1 MSETTID
8 LDGPLAG
15 IALGP
20 AAQSCSERER
30 KFAFLIAINAC
41 ADATEA
47 AQRAGYGKVSR
58 GGLKVTA
65 HALMHRERVIAAVSE
80 FTRNSFRGLESV
92 CVAKIRKIVENEKHR
107 DHAKV
112 CLSLLSRFGYSEQT
126 RTELNVTGSIV
137 VDHTSAAIEDLR
149 KLKSLGFSREQLI
162 QNFGFSGLGRYEQ
175 LLAERDARAPKVIE
189 HKPDELPPGGV
200 DEHHNPMDDAQ

>member
-1 MSETTID
+1 MSETTIE

-20 AAQSCSERER
+20 AAQACSERER
-30 KFAFLIAINAC
+30 KFAFLIAINATGG
-41 ADATEA
+41 DATA
-47 AQRAGYGKVSR
+47 AAARAGYGKVSW

-65 HALMHRERVIAAVSE
+65 HHLLHRERVIAAVSE

-126 RTELNVTGSIV
+126 RTEVNVTGSIA
-137 VDHTSAAIEDLR
+137 VDHTSAALEDLR

-162 QNFGFSGLGRYEQ
+162 QNFGFSGLSRYEQ
-175 LLAERDARAPKVIE
+175 LLAERDARAPRVIE
-189 HKPDELPPGGV
+189 HKADELPAGSV
-200 DEHHNPMDDAQ
+200 DQHHNPMAAP